1 MWIETWAAGGYAG
14 CVVRSGA
21 RLGVLVLDTR
31 FERVPGDIGSPETF
45 RRAEWAGSAEKGD
58 RAPVL
63 FRTVPGATVAR
74 VIGRQDGG
82 LVDLFAAHAAALAAE
97 GATAITTSC
106 GFMARHQ
113 TELAARIPVPF
124 ASSALCLLGALQE
137 RYGVVGVITADSTRL
152 TSEHFTACGAVPP
165 DVGPLREAPLSAGRP
180 GAAGSADMVGAADG
194 ATVRKGA
201 SDEAATPGAA
211 RSVGAYGPAGSVV
224 AGMQGKP
231 AFRAAILDQTA
242 PLDPERIR
250 AEVLEVGAELIR
262 AHPEVRALLLECTNL
277 PPYAPALAEASGLPV
292 FDALTL
298 CHALMS
304 HSASLEGANID
315 VE

>member
-165 DVGPLREAPLSAGRP
+165 DVGSSHAGPSR
-180 GAAGSADMVGAADG
+180 G
-194 ATVRKGA
+194 
-201 SDEAATPGAA
+201 
-211 RSVGAYGPAGSVV
+211 GPADSVV